1 MAGHAKT
8 KAERAAKA
16 EAMPKS
22 TTVRGAELNAAANK
36 LIAMAKKGGT
46 EQNYFFQTVFEKYL
60 EQQAIMADIQARM
73 LQIREQ
79 LKMEGLPLNLTES
92 LEKRLLQF
100 SSEFSKQSTASNNTV
115 QTLLKIIVTFA
126 EGSVMHDGEESTELD
141 L

>member
-8 KAERAAKA
+8 KAERGVKS
-16 EAMPKS
+16 EATS
-22 TTVRGAELNAAANK
+22 RRTTASGKELNAAANK
-36 LIAMAKKGGT
+36 LIAMAKKGGA

-73 LQIREQ
+73 MQIREQ
-79 LKMEGLPLNLTES
+79 LGMATLPQNLVES

-100 SSEFSKQSTASNNTV
+100 SSEYSKQSSASNGTV

-126 EGSVMHDGEESTELD
+126 EGSVMHDGEDEALD

>member
-8 KAERAAKA
+8 KAERGVKS
-16 EAMPKS
+16 EATS
-22 TTVRGAELNAAANK
+22 RRTTASGKELNAAANK

-73 LQIREQ
+73 MQIREQ
-79 LKMEGLPLNLTES
+79 LGMATLPQNLVES

-100 SSEFSKQSTASNNTV
+100 SSEYSKQSSASNGTV

-126 EGSVMHDGEESTELD
+126 EGSVMHDGEDEALD

>member
-16 EAMPKS
+16 EAYRNR
-22 TTVRGAELNAAANK
+22 TTTTGKELNAAANK

-60 EQQAIMADIQARM
+60 EQQAIMADIQSRM
-73 LQIREQ
+73 MQIREQ
-79 LKMEGLPLNLTES
+79 LKMEGLPLTLIES

-100 SSEFSKQSTASNNTV
+100 SGEYSRQSSASNSTV

-126 EGSVMHDGEESTELD
+126 DGSVMHDGEEDTELD

>member
-1 MAGHAKT
+1 MAGHAKA
-8 KAERAAKA
+8 KAERATKSAAPK
-16 EAMPKS
+16 KS
-22 TTVRGAELNAAANK
+22 TATGRELNAAANK

-79 LKMEGLPLNLTES
+79 LKMEGLPQNVIDS

-100 SSEFSKQSTASNNTV
+100 SGEYSKQSSASNGTV

-126 EGSVMHDGEESTELD
+126 EGSVMHDGEDEALD

>member
-8 KAERAAKA
+8 KAERAAKSA
-16 EAMPKS
+16 VTSRRTNASGK
-22 TTVRGAELNAAANK
+22 ELNAEANK
-36 LIAMAKKGGT
+36 LIEMAKKGGA

-73 LQIREQ
+73 MQIREQ
-79 LKMEGLPLNLTES
+79 LSTDGLPLDVCAS

-100 SSEFSKQSTASNNTV
+100 SSEYSKQSSASNGTV

-126 EGSVMHDGEESTELD
+126 EGSVMHDGEDEALD

>member
-16 EAMPKS
+16 AAMPRRS
-22 TTVRGAELNAAANK
+22 TVGGRELNAAAKK
-36 LIAMAKKGGT
+36 LVEMAKKGGT
-46 EQNYFFQTVFEKYL
+46 EQNYFFQTVFKKYQ
-60 EQQAIMADIQARM
+60 EQQAIMADIQTRM
-73 LQIREQ
+73 DEIRKQ
-79 LKMEGLPLNLTES
+79 LKLPGLPQNAIEG

-100 SSEFSKQSTASNNTV
+100 SSEYSKQSSASNGTV

-126 EGSVMHDGEESTELD
+126 EGGVMHDGEDEDLD

>member
-8 KAERAAKA
+8 KAERATKSAAPK
-16 EAMPKS
+16 KS
-22 TTVRGAELNAAANK
+22 TATGRELNAAANK

-79 LKMEGLPLNLTES
+79 LKMEGLPQNVIDS

-100 SSEFSKQSTASNNTV
+100 SGEYSKQSSASNGTV

-126 EGSVMHDGEESTELD
+126 EGSVMHDGEDEALD